1 MQKTTLYDTVYVAST
16 TRPNPYRQ
24 KLDEWYL
31 GVRGTVKV
39 EREGLLMGAS
49 SPPLAGEAGEGR
61 YFILFY
67 LLIFW
72 PRLAT
77 CGTLVPQPG
86 MEALHPAVEALEAQ
100 SLDPWTTRGALMRF
114 LLGILRI
121 STMRLC

>member
-1 MQKTTLYDTVYVAST
+1 MQKTTLHDTVYVASI

-49 SPPLAGEAGEGR
+49 SLPLAGEAGKGR

-67 LLIFW
+67 LFVDL
-72 PRLAT
+72 LAMPCNMWDLGPPT
-77 CGTLVPQPG
+77 RDRSLAPCSGGTG
-86 MEALHPAVEALEAQ
+86 
-100 SLDPWTTRGALMRF
+100 
-114 LLGILRI
+114 
-121 STMRLC
+121 STES